1 MKAKLKMKNIDH
13 VLLASDSVLKRKNM
27 RKTKKDEDEIEVELW
42 VKDEE
47 VPHWDVSFS
56 AGRSNKL

>member
-47 VPHWDVSFS
+47 VPH
-56 AGRSNKL
+56 